1 MNSLNQ
7 NNFVRLW
14 SKKYPICIVLRQDSR
29 VGISV
34 PETFKDVIEEHGE
47 DEGEDESM
55 RGEEEN
61 SEDDAFYLVT
71 SSMVEQNQLYLFA
84 RTDREKDDW

>member
-1 MNSLNQ
+1 M
-7 NNFVRLW
+7 W
-14 SKKYPICIVLRQDSR
+14 SKKYPICVELKQNSR

-34 PETFKDVIEEHGE
+34 PETFKDVIEDDEEGE
-47 DEGEDESM
+47 GEGEDISM